1 MKRDPTRKRLR
12 TTNMRHKIIE
22 TEHSLNTEEQEM
34 KLPDFFKGH
43 KHKSEGASDSVEELE
58 YPGNAAH
65 EFARPAEKSAAGTST
80 IHSPEI
86 PLPIEVVVETEPGS
100 ELPAKPG
107 KPEVKLSTPAQAQT
121 SKAPAPPPP
130 SAAPNAPVQR
140 EPDSIESI
148 WFSLIDNPN
157 NEKNLKILIRYCE
170 TRKGPAAVDA
180 ALSELAME
188 EKAYL
193 PQLILASRA
202 LERKAPAEALRQYEE
217 ILSGGETNDYFL
229 LRMSAELGRHSLP
242 GEVIRLTL
250 PRYNPAKHN
259 EYIGLN
265 LLQACQDSGKIE
277 EGRAIWTQL
286 KSLNRPGIAS
296 ALDTLGTVF
305 GPGTPQSDKG
315 SSEETSTDS
324 ISRPTDSDLS
334 RAALDGIKT
343 DSEARLI
350 PDTPE
355 NPKIS
360 GNPSPEVSKAGERPR
375 IIEVP
380 AWKLW
385 VPALRDILPEPEH
398 STRVGL
404 YLYSDTSSSS
414 TDASES
420 GSRAVAVGLPILL
433 GEMLLFSAPVVPVVL
448 FPLSFSK
455 GPDSGVAEP
464 DVEGLFALCAR
475 ESLNFLIAGTVSFDG
490 DHRTIR
496 TWILDRAKNT
506 ARVLSQNAT
515 AADFGE
521 AAVAHVDEIIEQ
533 FSDKNY
539 AFEVK
544 RRGFTY
550 SNPSAPLIESQFD
563 ALMRLG
569 LRALVDSGYCSA
581 DILCPQ
587 PEFLEKLA
595 EMCRLKPFSQ
605 NYLMMLL
612 GGMISDRENGGE
624 TFLLHRELLF
634 DTAHKLQY
642 TPCVTTARK
651 ALDKVLTL

>member
-1 MKRDPTRKRLR
+1 
-12 TTNMRHKIIE
+12 MRSPEKSPSTEVLSE
-22 TEHSLNTEEQEM
+22 TES
-34 KLPDFFKGH
+34 
-43 KHKSEGASDSVEELE
+43 
-58 YPGNAAH
+58 
-65 EFARPAEKSAAGTST
+65 
-80 IHSPEI
+80 
-86 PLPIEVVVETEPGS
+86 GS
-100 ELPAKPG
+100 ELPASPKQ
-107 KPEVKLSTPAQAQT
+107 PEVKMNAQAQT
-121 SKAPAPPPP
+121 PEPPVTPTPSSTPP
-130 SAAPNAPVQR
+130 IPSSFPNVTVQR

-157 NEKNLKILIRYCE
+157 NEKNLNLLVRYCE
-170 TRKGPAAVDA
+170 TRKGPAAVEA

-188 EKAYL
+188 KRAYL
-193 PQLILASRA
+193 PQLIMASRA
-202 LERKAPAEALRQYEE
+202 LERKAPSEALHHYEE
-217 ILSGGETNDYFL
+217 LMGKGDPNDYCL
-229 LRMSAELGRHSLP
+229 LRMSAELGRHGFP

-259 EYIGLN
+259 EYVGLN
-265 LLQACQDSGKIE
+265 LLQACKDSGNIE
-277 EGRAIWTQL
+277 EGRAVWAKL
-286 KSLNRPGIAS
+286 KSLDRPGIAT
-296 ALDTLGTVF
+296 ALEKLGAIF
-305 GPGTPQSDKG
+305 GPVDPKSDTDPSKDASAFPDSLPTG
-315 SSEETSTDS
+315 RDTFRETSDITPAETDTFRETS
-324 ISRPTDSDLS
+324 DITPAESGAGADPKEPDFPTDPLPDVD
-334 RAALDGIKT
+334 RA
-343 DSEARLI
+343 R
-350 PDTPE
+350 
-355 NPKIS
+355 
-360 GNPSPEVSKAGERPR
+360 ERPR
-375 IIEVP
+375 IIDVP

-385 VPALRDILPEPEH
+385 IPALRDIIPEPEH
-398 STRVGL
+398 SVRVGL
-404 YLYSDTSSSS
+404 YLYSDTSSAPSEGSDISS
-414 TDASES
+414 RT
-420 GSRAVAVGLPILL
+420 VAVGLPTLL

-455 GPDSGVAEP
+455 GPDSGDAEP
-464 DVEGLFALCAR
+464 DVEGLFALCAK

-490 DHRTIR
+490 ERRTIR

-506 ARVLSQNAT
+506 ARVLSGNGT

-521 AAVAHVDEIIEQ
+521 AALAHINEIIGP

-550 SNPSAPLIESQFD
+550 SVPSAPLIERQLD

-569 LRALVDSGYCSA
+569 LRAVVDSGYCSS

-595 EMCRLKPFSQ
+595 ELCRLKPFSQ

-624 TFLLHRELLF
+624 SFLLHRELLF